1 MQKLIIYILQLK
13 PEIGKTLFIRCL
25 RITPPASP
33 KFIQIDSYAQ
43 TPHQLLVI
51 HTLIR
56 IQLCKLYS
64 TYTYTCVY
72 IYIYIYVYMYIYI
85 YTYICIYII
94 YIYIYIYI
102 YLINLLLNFLLLQW
116 MVYHSW
122 SQRLPLQLFTCN
134 FAFEIITTYF

>member
-33 KFIQIDSYAQ
+33 KFIQIDFYAQ
-43 TPHQLLVI
+43 TPHQLVVI
-51 HTLIR
+51 HTLIP

-64 TYTYTCVY
+64 TYTYIYTYVY
-72 IYIYIYVYMYIYI
+72 MYIYVYMQIYI
-85 YTYICIYII
+85 YTYICIYIL
-94 YIYIYIYI
+94 YIYIYI